1 MRSKCSNLRELNWL
15 NMNETKKYDIAVV
28 GAGPAGALLCSLLS
42 KNYSVI
48 VFDRQG
54 EGSNFEKPC
63 GGLLSEAAQE
73 AFAKLSI
80 NIPEEILTTPQI
92 YSVRTLDVE
101 SGDERSY
108 FKGYVNMD
116 RNKFNAFMQ
125 GLIPQEVTF
134 VKNCRVLNVER
145 DTEGF
150 KLSYKKGDGKHDI
163 ACKLLVGADGANSL
177 VRRKLFPNHRIRSYT
192 AIQQWFIDKN
202 PAPFY
207 SAIFDPVTSGACS
220 WTIHKNGYFIFG
232 GAFEHDSS
240 RDRFEAQKKRLNDR
254 FGIRFG
260 EPVKTEACIVLR
272 PRSSREVLC
281 GENGCFLIGEA
292 AGYISPSSF
301 EGISF
306 ALYSAN
312 ALANAANAVNEL
324 ITLTPSPVLR
334 AQAKERIMRDYVSGT
349 AFLRRKID
357 ARVVKGYFM
366 FTPALRRVA
375 LKSGL
380 MGLKKERKK

>member
-1 MRSKCSNLRELNWL
+1 M
-15 NMNETKKYDIAVV
+15 
-28 GAGPAGALLCSLLS
+28 
-42 KNYSVI
+42 
-48 VFDRQG
+48 
-54 EGSNFEKPC
+54 
-63 GGLLSEAAQE
+63 
-73 AFAKLSI
+73 
-80 NIPEEILTTPQI
+80 
-92 YSVRTLDVE
+92 
-101 SGDERSY
+101 
-108 FKGYVNMD
+108 
-116 RNKFNAFMQ
+116 
-125 GLIPQEVTF
+125 
-134 VKNCRVLNVER
+134 
-145 DTEGF
+145 
-150 KLSYKKGDGKHDI
+150 
-163 ACKLLVGADGANSL
+163 
-177 VRRKLFPNHRIRSYT
+177 
-192 AIQQWFIDKN
+192 
-202 PAPFY
+202 
-207 SAIFDPVTSGACS
+207 
-220 WTIHKNGYFIFG
+220 
-232 GAFEHDSS
+232 
-240 RDRFEAQKKRLNDR
+240 
-254 FGIRFG
+254 
-260 EPVKTEACIVLR
+260 LR